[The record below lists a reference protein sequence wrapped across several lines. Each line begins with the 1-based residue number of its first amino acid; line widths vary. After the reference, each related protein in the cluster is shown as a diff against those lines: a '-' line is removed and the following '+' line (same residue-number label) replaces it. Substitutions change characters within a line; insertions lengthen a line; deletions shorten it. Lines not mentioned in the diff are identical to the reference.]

1 MNDSNSLSNGE
12 SQNLDILSLARGIYE
27 LLSINKEIESED
39 ELFSDE
45 VYIEIITKISPDI
58 QDEISPG
65 STPEEKVEIIKMLLS
80 LLGNLVEANL
90 SKINPKK
97 LVLEHDKDS
106 AKNFLELLLELIQ
119 AIINNGGEELEDD
132 DDNSMGMRGNI
143 SDGNIKKKKTK
154 ADSFDKEE
162 EVNMDDLESL
172 KLSRDKKNDKKNKNE
187 NEESEEMKIDGN
199 FMLDKEKSQSEKNI
213 IFDLENNE
221 GNNEVNKSNSK
232 VMNVSHISD
241 DIKDE
246 KKEDLENNKNNIS
259 NKDKDNNIDNNDI
272 ENDIFNDNDNDNDN
286 DDKLNSNKKYDIP
299 ALLEGEG
306 EAEEHDDKDKNKKS
320 TEDFNYIDND
330 DEDISKKEIKFE
342 ENKYNFQG
350 SDDDLSSN
358 NVKDSAYSVPQPY
371 NKFVLTNNNSSEEY
385 GDSILKKEKQ
395 KEKAKDKKKK
405 EEEEDD
411 IDLNYNDEL
420 DEKDL
425 NLNIDKNSNTSLLNS
440 NISLHSKKSKKSNRI
455 DDSKF
460 QDSSNKKGS
469 SKKKE
474 SVVGGGKKSINSS
487 SKKGSHV
494 NTNKSNN
501 DFENENDLSESQSN
515 DISKSSVYTI
525 PQGQKSVASSKK
537 NSKISKKN
545 ENNNNNLN
553 KSNKSNI
560 SKKSKSKS
568 SCSTIINS
576 EIPLDDKELKYELI
590 KELKKMYGNKLDKA
604 LFENNNV
611 LDIIIQDLKLTKKQE
626 NLRKKES
633 QQKTESKDQDKDKEK
648 SIDKNI
654 DIYNTDDVFLSKE
667 FLKRNQK
674 QLQQKLQMYNQKLK
688 QRQIDQEKYIR
699 DIGQNVQF
707 MKKIRELEQKKLEND
722 ILRKKELLKN
732 NNNAEEI
739 YFCQKVYD
747 NYFLLEKD
755 KKDKEI
761 ESITML
767 NNMKLNE
774 KLKSINDIE
783 RYYRD
788 KIAILN
794 EIGRRERI
802 EKRRS
807 KMEDELIY
815 LQLNSIPKRQLKNKM
830 KQILNSL
837 DDEYYNNVQ
846 VDNNNQEEIEKILDN
861 YYKK

>member
-45 VYIEIITKISPDI
+45 VYIEIITKIIPDI

-132 DDNSMGMRGNI
+132 DDNSMGNRGNI

-172 KLSRDKKNDKKNKNE
+172 KLSKDKKNDKKNKNE

-272 ENDIFNDNDNDNDN
+272 ENDIVNDNDN

-487 SKKGSHV
+487 SKKGSHA

-545 ENNNNNLN
+545 ENNNNLN

-560 SKKSKSKS
+560 SKKSKS

-611 LDIIIQDLKLTKKQE
+611 LDIIIQDLKLTKKQD
-626 NLRKKES
+626 NLRKKEI

-688 QRQIDQEKYIR
+688 QRQIEQEKYIR

-732 NNNAEEI
+732 NNIAEEI

-815 LQLNSIPKRQLKNKM
+815 LQLNSIPKRELKNKM

>member
-45 VYIEIITKISPDI
+45 VYIEIITKIIPDI

-132 DDNSMGMRGNI
+132 DDNSMGNRGNI

-272 ENDIFNDNDNDNDN
+272 ENDIVNDNDNDNDK

-487 SKKGSHV
+487 SKKGSHA

-545 ENNNNNLN
+545 ENNNNLN

-611 LDIIIQDLKLTKKQE
+611 LDIIIQDLKLTKKQD
-626 NLRKKES
+626 NLRKKEI

-688 QRQIDQEKYIR
+688 QRQIEQEKYIR

-815 LQLNSIPKRQLKNKM
+815 LQLNSIPKRELKNKM

>member
-45 VYIEIITKISPDI
+45 VYIEIITKIIPDI

-199 FMLDKEKSQSEKNI
+199 FMLDKEKTQSEKNI

-221 GNNEVNKSNSK
+221 DNKEVNKSNSK
-232 VMNVSHISD
+232 VMNVSHITD

-259 NKDKDNNIDNNDI
+259 NKDKNNNIDNNDI
-272 ENDIFNDNDNDNDN
+272 ENDIINDNDNDN

-330 DEDISKKEIKFE
+330 DDDLSKKEIKFE

-350 SDDDLSSN
+350 SEDDLSSN

-385 GDSILKKEKQ
+385 GDSILKKDKQ
-395 KEKAKDKKKK
+395 KEKGKNKKKK
-405 EEEEDD
+405 EEEDD

-474 SVVGGGKKSINSS
+474 SVVGGGKKSIKSS

-545 ENNNNNLN
+545 ENNNNLN

-560 SKKSKSKS
+560 SRKSKSKS

-604 LFENNNV
+604 LFENNNI

-626 NLRKKES
+626 NLRKKEN

-648 SIDKNI
+648 SEDKNI
-654 DIYNTDDVFLSKE
+654 DIYNTDDVFLNKE
-667 FLKRNQK
+667 FLKKNQK

-688 QRQIDQEKYIR
+688 QRQIEQEKYIR

-722 ILRKKELLKN
+722 ILRKKEMLKN

-739 YFCQKVYD
+739 FFCQKVYD

-815 LQLNSIPKRQLKNKM
+815 LQLNSIPKRELKNKM

>member
-1 MNDSNSLSNGE
+1 MNDSNILSNGE

-45 VYIEIITKISPDI
+45 VYIEIITKIIPDI

-132 DDNSMGMRGNI
+132 DDNSMGNRGNI

-272 ENDIFNDNDNDNDN
+272 ENDIVNDNDNDNDN

-306 EAEEHDDKDKNKKS
+306 EAEEHDDKDKNKKI

-405 EEEEDD
+405 EEEDD
-411 IDLNYNDEL
+411 LDLNYNDEL

-474 SVVGGGKKSINSS
+474 SVVGGGKKSIKSS

-545 ENNNNNLN
+545 ENNNNLN

-611 LDIIIQDLKLTKKQE
+611 LDIIIQDLKLTKKQD
-626 NLRKKES
+626 NLRKKEI

-688 QRQIDQEKYIR
+688 QRQIEQEKYIR

-732 NNNAEEI
+732 NNNSEEI

-815 LQLNSIPKRQLKNKM
+815 LQLNSIPKRELKNKM

>member
-1 MNDSNSLSNGE
+1 MNDSNILSNGE

-45 VYIEIITKISPDI
+45 VYIEIITKIIPDI

-132 DDNSMGMRGNI
+132 DDNSMGNRGNI

-272 ENDIFNDNDNDNDN
+272 ENDIVNDNDNDNDN

-306 EAEEHDDKDKNKKS
+306 EAEEHDDKDKNKKI

-405 EEEEDD
+405 EEEDD
-411 IDLNYNDEL
+411 LDLNYNDEL

-474 SVVGGGKKSINSS
+474 SVVGGGKKSIKSS

-545 ENNNNNLN
+545 ENNNNLN

-604 LFENNNV
+604 LFENNNI
-611 LDIIIQDLKLTKKQE
+611 LDIIIQDLKLTKKQD
-626 NLRKKES
+626 NLRKKEI
-633 QQKTESKDQDKDKEK
+633 QQKTESKDQDKEK

-732 NNNAEEI
+732 NNIAEEI

-815 LQLNSIPKRQLKNKM
+815 LQLNSIPKRELKNKM

>member
-45 VYIEIITKISPDI
+45 VYIEIITKIIPDI

-132 DDNSMGMRGNI
+132 DDNSMGNRGNI

-272 ENDIFNDNDNDNDN
+272 ENDIVNDNDNDNDK

-487 SKKGSHV
+487 SKKGSHA

-545 ENNNNNLN
+545 ENNNNLN

-611 LDIIIQDLKLTKKQE
+611 LDIIIQDLKLTKKQD
-626 NLRKKES
+626 NLRKKEI
-633 QQKTESKDQDKDKEK
+633 QQKTESKDQDKEK

-688 QRQIDQEKYIR
+688 QRQIEQEKYIR

-815 LQLNSIPKRQLKNKM
+815 LQLNSIPKRELKNKM

>member
-45 VYIEIITKISPDI
+45 VYIEIITKIIPDI

-132 DDNSMGMRGNI
+132 DDNSMGNRGNI

-172 KLSRDKKNDKKNKNE
+172 KLSKDKKNDKKNKNE

-272 ENDIFNDNDNDNDN
+272 ENDIVNDNDN

-350 SDDDLSSN
+350 SEDDLSSN

-487 SKKGSHV
+487 SKKGSHA

-545 ENNNNNLN
+545 ENNNNLN

-611 LDIIIQDLKLTKKQE
+611 LDIIIQDLKLTKKQD
-626 NLRKKES
+626 NLRKKEI

-688 QRQIDQEKYIR
+688 QRQIEQEKYIR

-732 NNNAEEI
+732 NNIAEEI

-815 LQLNSIPKRQLKNKM
+815 LQLNSIPKRELKNKM

>member
-45 VYIEIITKISPDI
+45 VYIEIITKIIPDI

-132 DDNSMGMRGNI
+132 DDNSMGNRGNI

-172 KLSRDKKNDKKNKNE
+172 KLSKDKKNDKKNKNE

-272 ENDIFNDNDNDNDN
+272 ENDIVNDNDN

-487 SKKGSHV
+487 SKKGSHA

-545 ENNNNNLN
+545 ENNNNLN

-611 LDIIIQDLKLTKKQE
+611 LDIIIQDLKLTKKQD
-626 NLRKKES
+626 NLRKKEI

-688 QRQIDQEKYIR
+688 QRQIEQEKYIR

-732 NNNAEEI
+732 NNIAEEI

-815 LQLNSIPKRQLKNKM
+815 LQLNSIPKRELKNKM

>member
-1 MNDSNSLSNGE
+1 
-12 SQNLDILSLARGIYE
+12 
-27 LLSINKEIESED
+27 
-39 ELFSDE
+39 
-45 VYIEIITKISPDI
+45 
-58 QDEISPG
+58 
-65 STPEEKVEIIKMLLS
+65 MLLS

-119 AIINNGGEELEDD
+119 AIINNGGEELEDE
-132 DDNSMGMRGNI
+132 DDNSMDMRGNI

-162 EVNMDDLESL
+162 EVNIDDLESL
-172 KLSRDKKNDKKNKNE
+172 KLSRDKKNEKKNKNE

-199 FMLDKEKSQSEKNI
+199 FILDKEKSQSEKNI

-221 GNNEVNKSNSK
+221 DNNEVNKSNSK
-232 VMNVSHISD
+232 VMNVSHITD

-272 ENDIFNDNDNDNDN
+272 ENDIINDNDNDN

-306 EAEEHDDKDKNKKS
+306 EAEEHDEKDKNKKS

-330 DEDISKKEIKFE
+330 DDLSKKEIKLE

-350 SDDDLSSN
+350 SEDDLSSN
-358 NVKDSAYSVPQPY
+358 NVKDSAYSVPQPF

-385 GDSILKKEKQ
+385 GDSILKKDKQ
-395 KEKAKDKKKK
+395 KEKAKNKKKK
-405 EEEEDD
+405 EEEDD

-420 DEKDL
+420 EEKDL

-474 SVVGGGKKSINSS
+474 SVVGGGKKSIKSS
-487 SKKGSHV
+487 SKKGSHA

-525 PQGQKSVASSKK
+525 PQGQKSAASLKK
-537 NSKISKKN
+537 NSKTSKKN
-545 ENNNNNLN
+545 ENNNNLN

-576 EIPLDDKELKYELI
+576 EIPLDDKELRYELI

-604 LFENNNV
+604 LFENNNI
-611 LDIIIQDLKLTKKQE
+611 LDIIIQDLKITKKQE
-626 NLRKKES
+626 NLRKKEI
-633 QQKTESKDQDKDKEK
+633 QQKTESKDQDKENEK

-654 DIYNTDDVFLSKE
+654 DIYNTDDVFLNKE
-667 FLKRNQK
+667 FLKKNQK

-688 QRQIDQEKYIR
+688 QRQIEQEKYIK

-722 ILRKKELLKN
+722 ILRKKEMLKN

-802 EKRRS
+802 EKRRI
-807 KMEDELIY
+807 KIEDEKIY
-815 LQLNSIPKRQLKNKM
+815 LQLNSIPKRELKNKM

>member
-12 SQNLDILSLARGIYE
+12 SQNIDILSLARGIYE

-45 VYIEIITKISPDI
+45 VYIEIITKIIPDI

-119 AIINNGGEELEDD
+119 AIINNGGEELEDE
-132 DDNSMGMRGNI
+132 DDNSMDMRGNI

-162 EVNMDDLESL
+162 EVNIDDLESL
-172 KLSRDKKNDKKNKNE
+172 KLSRDKKNEKKNKNE

-199 FMLDKEKSQSEKNI
+199 FILDKEKSQSEKNI

-221 GNNEVNKSNSK
+221 DNNEVNKSNSK
-232 VMNVSHISD
+232 VMNVSHITD

-272 ENDIFNDNDNDNDN
+272 ENDIINDNDNDN

-306 EAEEHDDKDKNKKS
+306 EPEEHDDKGKNKKS

-330 DEDISKKEIKFE
+330 DDLSKKEIKLE

-350 SDDDLSSN
+350 SEDDLSSN
-358 NVKDSAYSVPQPY
+358 NVKDSAYSVPQPF

-385 GDSILKKEKQ
+385 GDSILKKDKQ
-395 KEKAKDKKKK
+395 KEKAKNKKKK
-405 EEEEDD
+405 EEEDD

-420 DEKDL
+420 EEKDL

-474 SVVGGGKKSINSS
+474 SVVGGGKKSIKSS
-487 SKKGSHV
+487 SKKGSHA

-525 PQGQKSVASSKK
+525 PQGQKSAASLKK
-537 NSKISKKN
+537 NSKTSKKN
-545 ENNNNNLN
+545 ENNNNLN

-576 EIPLDDKELKYELI
+576 EIPLDDKELRYELI

-604 LFENNNV
+604 LFENNNI
-611 LDIIIQDLKLTKKQE
+611 LDIIIQDLKITKKQE
-626 NLRKKES
+626 NLRKKEI
-633 QQKTESKDQDKDKEK
+633 QQKTESKDQDKENEK

-654 DIYNTDDVFLSKE
+654 DIYNTDDVFLNKE
-667 FLKRNQK
+667 FLKKNQK

-688 QRQIDQEKYIR
+688 QRQIEQEKYIK

-722 ILRKKELLKN
+722 ILRKKEMLKN

-802 EKRRS
+802 EKRRI
-807 KMEDELIY
+807 KIEDEKIY
-815 LQLNSIPKRQLKNKM
+815 LQLNSIPKRELKNKM

>member
-12 SQNLDILSLARGIYE
+12 SQNIDILSLARGIYE

-45 VYIEIITKISPDI
+45 VYIEIITKIIPDI

-119 AIINNGGEELEDD
+119 AIINNGGEELEDE
-132 DDNSMGMRGNI
+132 DDNSMDMRGNI

-162 EVNMDDLESL
+162 EVNIDDLESL
-172 KLSRDKKNDKKNKNE
+172 KLSRDKKNEKKNKNE

-199 FMLDKEKSQSEKNI
+199 FILDKEKSQSEKNI

-221 GNNEVNKSNSK
+221 DNNEVNKSNSK
-232 VMNVSHISD
+232 VMNVSHITD

-272 ENDIFNDNDNDNDN
+272 ENDIINDNDNDN

-330 DEDISKKEIKFE
+330 DDLSKKEIKLE

-350 SDDDLSSN
+350 SEDDLSSN
-358 NVKDSAYSVPQPY
+358 NVKDSAYSVPQPF

-385 GDSILKKEKQ
+385 GDSILKKDKQ
-395 KEKAKDKKKK
+395 KEKAKNKKKK
-405 EEEEDD
+405 EEEDD

-420 DEKDL
+420 EEKDL

-474 SVVGGGKKSINSS
+474 SVVGGGKKSIKSS
-487 SKKGSHV
+487 SKKGSHA

-525 PQGQKSVASSKK
+525 PQGQKSAASLKK
-537 NSKISKKN
+537 NSKTSKKN
-545 ENNNNNLN
+545 ENNNNLN

-576 EIPLDDKELKYELI
+576 EIPLDDKELRYELI

-604 LFENNNV
+604 LFENNNI
-611 LDIIIQDLKLTKKQE
+611 LDIIIQDLKITKKQE
-626 NLRKKES
+626 NLRKKEI
-633 QQKTESKDQDKDKEK
+633 QQKTESKDQDKENEK

-654 DIYNTDDVFLSKE
+654 DIYNTDDVFLNKE
-667 FLKRNQK
+667 FLKKNQK

-688 QRQIDQEKYIR
+688 QRQIEQEKYIK

-722 ILRKKELLKN
+722 ILRKKEMLKN

-802 EKRRS
+802 EKRRI
-807 KMEDELIY
+807 KIEDEKIY
-815 LQLNSIPKRQLKNKM
+815 LQLNSIPKRELKNKM

>member
-45 VYIEIITKISPDI
+45 VYIEIITKIIPDI

-187 NEESEEMKIDGN
+187 NENEESEEMKIDGN
-199 FMLDKEKSQSEKNI
+199 FILDKEKTQSEKNI

-221 GNNEVNKSNSK
+221 DNKEVNKSNSK
-232 VMNVSHISD
+232 VMNVSHITD

-272 ENDIFNDNDNDNDN
+272 ENDIINDNDNDN

-330 DEDISKKEIKFE
+330 DDDLSKKEIKFE

-350 SDDDLSSN
+350 SEDDLSSN

-385 GDSILKKEKQ
+385 GDSILKKDKQ
-395 KEKAKDKKKK
+395 KEKGKNKKKK
-405 EEEEDD
+405 EEEDD

-474 SVVGGGKKSINSS
+474 SVVGGAKKSIKSS

-545 ENNNNNLN
+545 ENNNNLN

-604 LFENNNV
+604 LFENNNI

-626 NLRKKES
+626 NLRKKEN

-648 SIDKNI
+648 SEDKNI
-654 DIYNTDDVFLSKE
+654 DIYNTDDVFLNKE
-667 FLKRNQK
+667 FLKKNQK

-688 QRQIDQEKYIR
+688 QRQIEQEKYIR

-722 ILRKKELLKN
+722 ILRKKEMLKN

-739 YFCQKVYD
+739 FFCQKVYD

-807 KMEDELIY
+807 KMEDEFIY
-815 LQLNSIPKRQLKNKM
+815 LQLNSIPQRQLKNKM